1 MKLRIRGNSV
11 RLRLTR
17 SEVEAFGKT
26 GSVVEQTHF
35 AAGGVMEYGLEA
47 VADLAACTATFDGR
61 AIRVLAPKPAVER
74 WVNSDDVAVATSAAG
89 TQDGHALTVLI
100 EKDFACLTER
110 PGEDDSDAYPHPH
123 PEEC

>member
-1 MKLRIRGNSV
+1 MKLRIRGNTV

-17 SEVEAFGKT
+17 GEVELLGES
-26 GSVVEQTHF
+26 GSVSETTRF

-47 VADLAACTATFDGR
+47 VEDLSSCTATFDGE
-61 AIRVLAPKPAVER
+61 AIRVLAPKAAIAH
-74 WVNSDDVAVATSAAG
+74 WVSSDDVAVAQSDAA

-110 PGEDDSDAYPHPH
+110 PGEDDRDAYPHPG
-123 PEEC
+123 EC